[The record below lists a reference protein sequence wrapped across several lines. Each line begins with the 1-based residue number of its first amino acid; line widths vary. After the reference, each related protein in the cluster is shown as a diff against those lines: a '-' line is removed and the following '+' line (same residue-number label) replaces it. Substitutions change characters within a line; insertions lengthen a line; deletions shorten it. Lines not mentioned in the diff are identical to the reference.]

1 MKKRN
6 NEYNMSTLN
15 QPKEER
21 RTYRHKGGVYL
32 LNDEKKTA
40 WIVRGPRIGRRR
52 RFRVPETIDVEGNA
66 YAVESIEINAFD
78 RAKCLKH
85 LVIPDSIEFIDE
97 YNFSHLPSLRS
108 IYIGKGLS
116 HLTSWTFDVN
126 RKLRSFV
133 IAKENP
139 HFFVENGVVYTA
151 DGKRAVTTPFCLNHV
166 SIKEGVKAIGP
177 CCLWWNHRLQT
188 ITFPSTL
195 KSIGD
200 NSIAGCPK
208 LKELVLPEGVEECIT
223 QSFLFCGGLE
233 RVELPS
239 TLTEID
245 HESFCGCDNL
255 RILIIRKDQ
264 LLVPTT
270 INGAPIYLPKG
281 CTLKVPKNLVA
292 EYRAHPLWAKASNVE
307 EIES

>member
-1 MKKRN
+1 
-6 NEYNMSTLN
+6 MSTLT

-21 RTYRHKGGVYL
+21 RAYSHKGCEYL

-40 WIVRGPRIGRRR
+40 WIEKGPRIGRRR
-52 RFRVPETIDVEGNA
+52 RYRVPETINA
-66 YAVESIEINAFD
+66 DGEVYTVESIEINAFD
-78 RAKCLKH
+78 RAKCLKR
-85 LVIPDSIEFIDE
+85 LVIPDSIEFVDE

-108 IYIGKGLS
+108 IHIGKGLS
-116 HLTSWTFDVN
+116 HLTSWTFDSN

-151 DGKRAVTTPFCLNHV
+151 DGKRAVTTPFSLDHV
-166 SIKEGVKAIGP
+166 SIKEGVEAIEP
-177 CCLWWNHRLQT
+177 CCFWWNQRLQS

-208 LKELVLPEGVEECIT
+208 LKEVVLPDGLEQCIP
-223 QSFLFCGGLE
+223 QSFLLCDSLE
-233 RVELPS
+233 MVDLPS

-245 HESFCGCDNL
+245 YEAFLGCKSL
-255 RILIIRKDQ
+255 RTLTIRKKTI
-264 LLVPTT
+264 LVPTT
-270 INGAPIYLPKG
+270 FADTPIHLPKG

-292 EYRAHPLWAKASNVE
+292 EYRAHPLWAEATNVE
-307 EIES
+307 AIEA